1 MLATTTTSTMA
12 TTATTAT
19 RLASSERA
27 SPPPPPRRA
36 TVRSHHRRRIARDR
50 RHRLP
55 AATRASSSSSS
66 SSSSDE
72 EEINVPGRAALAL
85 GWLALGG
92 VATTVAPS
100 GTAAFDAELVTS
112 LVTSPFSGAANPI
125 FEALFNSLGVVPAVY
140 AALLLPGARDQPRV
154 PTLPPVVASLALG
167 FFALGPYL
175 ITRRVRV
182 VLSTFAFLTHPV
194 Q

>member
-50 RHRLP
+50 RYRLP
-55 AATRASSSSSS
+55 AATRASSSSS

-154 PTLPPVVASLALG
+154 PTLPPVVASFALG